1 MAATFV
7 CIYVAFFTWALCLL
21 LISFRI
27 MTWFSHM
34 FQRWPVTQ
42 KTDHHELVALNSLM
56 HLTCC
61 SCYLYWFW
69 DLFHP
74 GTMGAS
80 SRCILSPFLGSAPR
94 LGGSGRGHGNLFQYS
109 CLENPMD
116 RGAWQATA
124 HGVAKSRTRQSG
136 FTSLHTSSRHYIC

>member
-1 MAATFV
+1 MRLKGQLCVVEGLYFECQARTSVHRGRQDKGLIHF
-7 CIYVAFFTWALCLL
+7 LCLL

-80 SRCILSPFLGSAPR
+80 SRCILSPFDLTPIFDSIFAFCW
-94 LGGSGRGHGNLFQYS
+94 HKMFQ
-109 CLENPMD
+109 
-116 RGAWQATA
+116 A
-124 HGVAKSRTRQSG
+124 HLAHFPSHWIRYLTR
-136 FTSLHTSSRHYIC
+136 RIV